1 MGFSKLLKPRILGLL
16 FLTIFSSGCF
26 LQTAVHNLGLNSVQP
41 ITEETPINKDILVS
55 LDNTPVDGT
64 TTLTHS
70 VQVISDTAQYFIYK
84 YGDAST
90 IDCEDMT
97 DYSAANSISST
108 LSIIVG
114 SYVGNTALCVLGL
127 DSGGNKQN
135 PKTAAKHVW
144 NQSWSPFVY
153 IEKPGQGLVQTTTAN
168 LNIHAPAEWTEVY
181 ITDVPGCGSGG
192 SWQSIAAQIS
202 VTLAPDG
209 TTKVADKYVMFRK
222 AGGVTSACYS
232 DSISVAALVTIGT
245 CSGNV
250 NTDSP
255 IGEFIDSGGSS
266 ADYSDGES
274 CSVTIT
280 GGPKIFTFDLLDTED
295 GYDFVSIYKD
305 STALP
310 ANKLEEVSGNIAP
323 SPVNSTSNTNIIKF
337 ESDGSVTA
345 PGYKVSWVSTSIAG
359 SSSIK
364 IAGGA
369 ATAATRNVTLDIVHI
384 GQFTQMY
391 ITNDSSCS
399 TGGSWENIAASKP
412 WQLTSGNGLKEVFIK
427 FRDPVNVESS
437 CESDSIIL
445 YDGPPAMATLTGA
458 PINNSGDDE
467 LNVTVGGTDIVA
479 YKFKVG
485 LTSSIVC
492 TDPSGYSAEV
502 SISSPI
508 DSSLLSYSTV
518 SLTLCVLGVNPIGIS
533 QDISTPTVHTW
544 MRNVPFMVQF
554 QSSGEMIAEGAT
566 SVTFR
571 VVSDANALTPIT
583 VSYDVYGDFVASE
596 GYTSGTVTILAG
608 QNYADITL
616 PITSNPVA
624 STDKRISVGISDL
637 TVPHRMGLI
646 STSSVMVI
654 DGQRA
659 AMGVTDIGYY
669 SSCAILANGK
679 LVCRDSVGGARESTY
694 RFVEGFQEHVAG
706 TTFKSIIVDQ
716 SHKCALSTADGLYCW
731 GWGFDG
737 QLGINNTNDQ
747 LYPQKMTGFTWKKVV
762 SSMTWNTM
770 CGIDSAD
777 DLYCWGDA
785 DYSYGAL
792 GTGSA
797 TDHRVPT
804 LVDSPNKYHSVFM
817 AEYSVCAIQMTTNE
831 LKCWG
836 ANSNN
841 RLGDGTTTDRPTPV
855 VVDPGVGYSFIDFT
869 WFYTQGITT
878 NGDWKHW
885 GNKIY
890 DGGFSIN
897 TTPYTIDSTRD
908 YTMLASADTLA
919 CGLSNGDLYCI
930 GSDYYNLMGFGTY
943 FSTPTLMDSTDKYTV
958 IKAGN
963 RGFICGITTTS
974 KLKCFGPGLT
984 VSSSARAMAFIP
996 HLPTVWDADT
1006 FTKLIKV
1013 NGGLCAVTTA
1023 GLPKCFFANK
1033 INSGLDT
1040 RETWNTR
1047 LIESTLKI
1055 KKVSNQY
1062 LIAENDKMYAW
1073 GRNVEGDYS
1082 FDARSNPYNI
1092 EKTQTIK
1099 TFTER
1104 SGYGVAFCYITTS
1117 DKLFCKGTNPGN
1129 GTSNSDTMVAI
1140 DAASSYTMVAPGSE
1154 FTCGVT
1160 TTGDLKCWGYN
1171 ADGQLGLG
1179 TTTDQLTPQLVGTGF
1194 SKVSAMSSHACA
1206 LKTTGELYCW
1216 GKSTWGIGNGTTQ
1229 ASTPQQ
1235 INAGDLFTDIAVSTT
1250 MCAIRSDNGRV
1261 MCWGAGPS
1269 IGDGTASGRAVP
1281 TLVNDTGA
1289 YTKLYVATPN
1299 GAAFCGITGTNLK
1312 CWGGYRFPRFYS
1324 PTTVFTG
1331 GVRDVSIGSP
1341 NMIVG
1346 TSGQLYISD
1355 YMAYAPFTS
1364 QGYPKFELLQ
1374 GLVDRTPPVAP

>member
-1 MGFSKLLKPRILGLL
+1 MLG
-16 FLTIFSSGCF
+16 
-26 LQTAVHNLGLNSVQP
+26 V
-41 ITEETPINKDILVS
+41 
-55 LDNTPVDGT
+55 
-64 TTLTHS
+64 
-70 VQVISDTAQYFIYK
+70 
-84 YGDAST
+84 DAS
-90 IDCEDMT
+90 
-97 DYSAANSISST
+97 
-108 LSIIVG
+108 
-114 SYVGNTALCVLGL
+114 
-127 DSGGNKQN
+127 GNKQN
-135 PKTAAKHVW
+135 PKTAAKHTW

-153 IEKPGQGLVQTTTAN
+153 IEKPGQGLVQSNSAN
-168 LNIHAPAEWTEVY
+168 LNIHAPAEWIEVY
-181 ITDVPGCGSGG
+181 ITDVPGCASGG
-192 SWQSIAAQIS
+192 SWQAIAAQVS
-202 VTLAPDG
+202 VNLVPNG

-222 AGGVTSACYS
+222 SDGVTSACYS
-232 DSISVAALVTIGT
+232 DSITVASLVTIGT

-255 IGEFIDSGGSS
+255 IGEFIDSVGTA
-266 ADYSDGES
+266 ADYMDDES

-305 STALP
+305 SMAVP
-310 ANKLEEVSGNIAP
+310 ANKLQEISGNIAP
-323 SPVNSTSNTNIIKF
+323 SPVSSTSNTNIINF
-337 ESDGSVTA
+337 ASDGSVTA
-345 PGYKVSWVSTSIAG
+345 PGYKVSWTSPSISG
-359 SSSIK
+359 TNSIK

-369 ATAATRNVTLDIVHI
+369 QSTASRNVTLDIIHI

-391 ITNDSSCS
+391 VTNDSSCS
-399 TGGSWENIAASKP
+399 TGGTWENVATSKS
-412 WQLTSGNGLKEVFIK
+412 WQLTIWNGLKDVYIK
-427 FRDPVNVESS
+427 FRDPVQVEST

-445 YDGPPAMATLTGA
+445 YDGPPAMATLTGVPA
-458 PINNSGDDE
+458 NNSGDNA
-467 LNVTVGGTDIVA
+467 LNVTVGGTDIVS
-479 YKFKVG
+479 YKYKVG

-492 TDPSGYSAEV
+492 TDPSGYSSEV
-502 SISSPI
+502 SITSSI
-508 DSSLLSYSTV
+508 NSSLLSYSTV
-518 SLTLCVLGVNPIGIS
+518 SLTLCVLGVNPIGVS

-554 QSSGEMIAEGAT
+554 QSSGELIAEGAT

-616 PITSNPVA
+616 PITSNPVSA
-624 STDKRISVGISDL
+624 TDKRISVGISDL
-637 TVPHRMGLI
+637 TSPHRMGLI

-659 AMGVTDIGYY
+659 AMGVTDIGSY
-669 SSCAILANGK
+669 SSCAILSNGK
-679 LVCRDSVGGARESTY
+679 LVCRDSVGGNRESTY

-706 TTFKSIIVDQ
+706 TLFKSVIVDQ
-716 SHKCALSTADGLYCW
+716 SHKCALSTADELYCW

-747 LYPQKMTGFTWKKVV
+747 LYPQKISGFTWKKVV
-762 SSMTWNTM
+762 SSNSWNNM
-770 CGIDSAD
+770 CGISSTD

-785 DYSYGAL
+785 DYSNGVL

-797 TDHRVPT
+797 TDLTVPT
-804 LVDSPNKYHSVFM
+804 QVDSPNKFHSIFM
-817 AEYSVCAIQMTTNE
+817 TNYSVCAIQMTTNQ

-836 ANSNN
+836 ANSNY
-841 RLGDGTTTDRPTPV
+841 RLGDGTTTDRSTPV
-855 VVDPGVGYSFIDFT
+855 VVDSGVGYSFIDFT
-869 WFYTQGITT
+869 TFYTQGITT
-878 NGDWKHW
+878 DGDWKHW

-890 DGGFSIN
+890 ETGFSVN
-897 TTPYTIDSTRD
+897 TTPTTIDSTRD
-908 YTMLASADTLA
+908 YTMLAGADTIA
-919 CGLSNGDLYCI
+919 CGLSNGDLYCVA
-930 GSDYYNLMGFGTY
+930 SDYDNLMGFGNY
-943 FSTPTLMDSTDKYTV
+943 ISTPILMDSVDKYTT

-963 RGFICGITTTS
+963 RGFICGLTTTS
-974 KLKCFGPGLT
+974 KLKCFGQGLS
-984 VSSSARAMAFIP
+984 VSNSTRALAFVP

-1006 FTKLIKV
+1006 FTKLFAV
-1013 NGGLCAVTTA
+1013 SGGLCAVTTA
-1023 GLPKCFFANK
+1023 GLPKCFITNK

-1040 RETWNTR
+1040 RETWNSR
-1047 LIESTLKI
+1047 LLESTLKI
-1055 KKVSNQY
+1055 KKASNQY
-1062 LIAENDKMYAW
+1062 LIAENDKLYAW

-1082 FDARSNPYNI
+1082 FDMRSNPFNV

-1099 TFTER
+1099 TFTQGA
-1104 SGYGVAFCYITTS
+1104 GYSVAFCYINTS

-1129 GTSNSDTMVAI
+1129 GAMSSDIMVAI
-1140 DAASSYTMVAPGSE
+1140 DASASYAMVSPGSE

-1171 ADGQLGLG
+1171 AYGQLGLG
-1179 TTTDQLTPQLVGTGF
+1179 TTTDQLTPQSVDTGY
-1194 SKVSAMSSHACA
+1194 SKVGAFNSHACA
-1206 LKTTGELYCW
+1206 LKTTGELFCW
-1216 GKSTWGIGNGTTQ
+1216 GKNTSGLGNNSTQ
-1229 ASTPQQ
+1229 ALTPQQ
-1235 INAGDLFTDIAVSTT
+1235 INVGDLFTDIAVSVT

-1281 TLVNDTGA
+1281 TLTNDTGA

-1299 GAAFCGITGTNLK
+1299 GAAFCGVSGANLK

-1331 GVRDVSIGSP
+1331 GVRDVSIGAP

-1346 TSGQLYISD
+1346 TSGQLYVSD
-1355 YMAYAPFTS
+1355 YMANAPFTA

-1374 GLVDRTPPVAP
+1374 GLVDRTPPIAP